1 MKTGIFLLTLFSML
15 VAWSLGITGDSASA
29 SAATTATVH
38 SLDGP
43 VFDLST
49 FGAVGDGVTNDG
61 PALQQA
67 LNAIAQ
73 AGGGT
78 LFVPAGRY
86 VITTPVLKDFTGTGA
101 SLTILGVGSS
111 TPVNADGDGA
121 ALTRGLDLT
130 SEFVIRTGLS
140 TTALTLRGL
149 DSLLISEMVFIGTPG
164 VATDAHISLGI
175 YDVANAVIQHCE
187 FYGLSTML
195 AGGAVVRTDNSRL
208 TIEAT
213 VFLGCTGN
221 SGVRNSVVTASTWKD
236 LSVTN
241 TVFADYGQR
250 PDFFGKTGFAAAY
263 SWILVGNTAP
273 VTNLSPRRAVNIR
286 DVFMDEG
293 GFFGIAVVPDF
304 FDSRSPASDLI
315 YISDFRMNVSSLNAA
330 GILINRVKRALIERA
345 QFGLSTRADAAV
357 SLVNVEEATLDKL
370 QCMAAANRIRANAG
384 TGKLRVINSTYTYLD
399 SLSQTTEVIST
410 TDAQDPVQY
419 VRQRYLEQLDHE
431 PDAAGHQYWSDVLLD
446 CGASQTCVTAKRLE
460 LTGYL
465 NTEPTPFFG
474 ITGKV
479 LKQNNSGFL
488 GVTVNLSGS
497 QAVSTQTDAQ
507 GNFRFEG
514 LPTSG
519 IYTVTPVRVNYTFAA
534 PSWTSTTPPG
544 DQQVSFN
551 AILNSYSISG
561 RVLVG
566 GSQALS
572 GVTVTLT
579 GTQTATTTTNSN
591 GSYSFTVPAEGN
603 YTVSAARTH
612 YTFAP
617 PTRSFANLSG
627 NQSADFA
634 ATLNRHTI
642 TGQIT
647 TANGNGLVGV
657 TVSLSGGQ
665 AATTT
670 TNSTGTYTFSNVPAG
685 SNYTVTPAKVH
696 YTFAPPTISFSNL
709 GANQTANFRGTLN
722 QHTISGR
729 IIGEGNSSLS
739 GVTVALSGSQS
750 ASTTTSAEGR
760 FSFTVLAGGN
770 YTVAPSKTNN
780 AFSPSSASFTDLGG
794 NKVADFTATV
804 IRTLEFSA
812 ATYQIIEGET
822 SMMVTLVRQGDTS
835 GPATATYLTS
845 DNSGTE
851 PCSTPDTEVATSGCD
866 YIPSIGTVVFAPG
879 EITKTFYIPIIDD
892 GYAEGS
898 ENFTVELTNLSGVNL
913 GLHGTAD
920 VLISDNE
927 TVNGANTIDRASS
940 FVRQHYIDFF
950 NREPDASGLAFWTS
964 QIEACGNDVACIELK
979 RTNASAAFFL
989 STEFRETGYLVYRM
1003 YKAAYGNPNGAPVP
1017 VRLEEFLPDTRQIGL
1032 GVIVE
1037 QPGWQQSLENNKQAF
1052 ASEFVTRPAFTSAYP
1067 TAYTPSH
1074 FVNALFANAGVVP
1087 SAEELSAAISEFG
1100 SATNTID
1107 VAARGRAL
1115 RRVAENETL
1124 AQSEFNRA
1132 FVLMQYFGYFRR
1144 NPDEAPEPTLDFQGY
1159 NFWLGKL
1166 EQFNGNFVKA
1176 DMVKAFIISGEYRHR
1191 FGP

>member
-1 MKTGIFLLTLFSML
+1 MKTGIFLLTLFSAL
-15 VAWSLGITGDSASA
+15 VALSLGITGKSASA
-29 SAATTATVH
+29 KAATTATVR

-86 VITTPVLKDFTGTGA
+86 AITTPVLKDFTGTGA
-101 SLTILGVGSS
+101 SLTILGVASS
-111 TPVNADGDGA
+111 TPVNTDGDGA

-149 DSLLISEMVFIGTPG
+149 DSLLISDMVFIGTPG
-164 VATDAHISLGI
+164 VATDAQISLAV
-175 YDVANAVIQHCE
+175 YSVANAVIRHCE

-195 AGGAVVRTDNSRL
+195 TGGAVVRSDKSRL

-221 SGVRNSVVTASTWKD
+221 SGVRNSVVAATTWKD
-236 LSVTN
+236 LTVTN

-250 PDFFGKTGFAAAY
+250 PNFFGKTGFAAAY
-263 SWILVGNTAP
+263 SWILVGDTAP
-273 VTNLSPRRAVNIR
+273 VTNLSPRREVSIR

-293 GFFGIAVVPDF
+293 GFFGIAVVPDH
-304 FDSRSPASDLI
+304 FDAQSSSSDLI
-315 YISDFRMNVSSLNAA
+315 YISDLRMNVSSLDAA
-330 GILINRVKRALIERA
+330 GIYINRVKRVLIERA

-357 SLVNVEEATLDKL
+357 SLANVEEATLDKL
-370 QCMAAANRIRANAG
+370 QCMAAANRIRADAG
-384 TGKLRVINSTYTYLD
+384 TGRLRVINSTYTHLA
-399 SLSQTTEVIST
+399 SLAQPTEVIST

-419 VRQRYLEQLDHE
+419 VRQKYLEQLDRE
-431 PDAAGHQYWSDVLLD
+431 PDAAGHQYWSDLLLD

-465 NTEPTPFFG
+465 NTEPTSFFVV
-474 ITGKV
+474 TGRV
-479 LKQNNSGFL
+479 LKQNNSGL
-488 GVTVNLSGS
+488 SGVTVSLSGS
-497 QAVSTQTDAQ
+497 QSASTETDAQ

-519 IYTVTPVRVNYTFAA
+519 IYTVTPARVNYTFAA

-544 DQQVSFN
+544 DQQVNFN
-551 AILNSYSISG
+551 AILNNYSISISG

-572 GVTVTLT
+572 GVTVNLT
-579 GTQTATTTTNSN
+579 GSQTATTTTDSN
-591 GSYSFTVPAEGN
+591 GSYNFTVPGEGN
-603 YTVSAARTH
+603 YTVAA
-612 YTFAP
+612 
-617 PTRSFANLSG
+617 
-627 NQSADFA
+627 
-634 ATLNRHTI
+634 
-642 TGQIT
+642 
-647 TANGNGLVGV
+647 
-657 TVSLSGGQ
+657 
-665 AATTT
+665 
-670 TNSTGTYTFSNVPAG
+670 
-685 SNYTVTPAKVH
+685 AKTH

-729 IIGEGNSSLS
+729 IIGEGNNPLS

-750 ASTTTSAEGR
+750 TSTTTSDEGR
-760 FSFTVLAGGN
+760 FSFTVTAGGS

-780 AFSPSSASFTDLGG
+780 AFSPSSASFTDVGE

-812 ATYQIIEGET
+812 ATYQIIEAET
-822 SMMVTLVRQGDTS
+822 SIMVTLIRQGDTS

-879 EITKTFYIPIIDD
+879 EITKSFYIPIIDD

-898 ENFTVELTNLSGVNL
+898 ENFRVELTNLSGVNL

-950 NREPDASGLAFWTS
+950 NREPDAPGLAFWTS
-964 QIEACGNDVACIELK
+964 QIEACGNDAACVELK
-979 RTNASAAFFL
+979 RINASAAFFL
-989 STEFRETGYLVYRM
+989 SVEFRETGYLVYRM

-1017 VRLEEFLPDTRQIGL
+1017 VRLEEFLPDTRQIGM

-1037 QPGWQQSLENNKQAF
+1037 EPGWHELLENNKRAF
-1052 ASEFVTRPAFTSAYP
+1052 ASEFVTRPAFTSTYP
-1067 TAYTPSH
+1067 TSYTPSH

-1087 SAEELSAAISEFG
+1087 SAEELAAVISEFG
-1100 SATNTID
+1100 SATDTMD